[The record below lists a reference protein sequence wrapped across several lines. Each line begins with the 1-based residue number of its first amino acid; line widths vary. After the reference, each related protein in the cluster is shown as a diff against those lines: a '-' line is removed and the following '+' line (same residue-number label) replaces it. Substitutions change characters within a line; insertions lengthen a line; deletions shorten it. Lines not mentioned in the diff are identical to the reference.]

1 LKHKSQDPQI
11 WSTAAAA
18 ELYRVKAWG
27 NGYFDI
33 NAAGHMMVQPEG
45 PSGKAISL
53 CDLVEHLQK
62 RGYMLPFL
70 VRFPDILKDRV
81 TKLCG
86 GFQHA
91 IDEFGY
97 TGSYQCVYPIKV
109 NQQRD
114 VVEELLELG
123 GPYRL
128 GLEAGSK
135 PELLVALALMDQPD
149 GIIVCNGY
157 KDITYVETCLLA
169 QKLGR
174 HALIVIDRFAEL
186 EMILN
191 ASKRLGLRPHLG
203 VRAKL
208 SSKGTGRWLESAGD
222 GSKFGLTA
230 LELVRV
236 VDRLR
241 EAGLL
246 DCLEM
251 MHFHVGSQITSIS
264 AIKRA
269 LQEST
274 RIYAEIHQ
282 LGAGLRYID
291 VGGGLGVDY
300 DGSQTTSHSSTNYS
314 LQEYANDVVDAVQK
328 ACDEKDIPHP
338 VIISE
343 SGRALVAYHS
353 ILVFDVLD
361 TARVPMTTPPA
372 TAETHDEP
380 VVSLLYETWQSISPE
395 NYRESYHDAVQLK
408 EESNSLFNLGYLGLP
423 DRALAENI
431 FWAICHRVHALT
443 KDMDPIPEELAGLER
458 SLADTF
464 YCNLSIFQSVPDHW
478 AVKQLFPVMP
488 IHRLNEEPTRKATL
502 ADLTCDSDGKVDRFI
517 DVRGVKTALE
527 LHEPDNE
534 PYYLAMFLVGAYQE
548 ILGDLHNLFGDTT
561 AIHVSLDELFGYKI
575 DRVVEG
581 DSVNEV
587 LGYVRYEKR
596 DLIRRVRAAGEDAL
610 RKGDLGMEELA
621 LLMKRFDEGLA
632 GYTYLSREREQE
644 PIVEIPR
651 VAEVTPPVPAPT
663 PAEAPDSAGHRTPPA
678 VS

>member
-1 LKHKSQDPQI
+1 MKHKSQDPQA

-18 ELYRVKAWG
+18 ELYRVQAWG
-27 NGYFDI
+27 NGYFNI
-33 NAAGHMMVQPEG
+33 NEAGHIVVHPQG
-45 PSGKAISL
+45 PSGQAISL
-53 CDLVEHLQK
+53 YDLVEHLQK

-86 GFQHA
+86 SFQRA
-91 IDEFGY
+91 IDECGY
-97 TGSYQCVYPIKV
+97 RGSYQCVYPIKV

-114 VVEELLELG
+114 VVEELLEFG

-135 PELLVALALMDQPD
+135 PELLIALALTDHSD

-169 QKLGR
+169 QNLGR
-174 HALIVIDRFAEL
+174 HAIIVIDRFAEL
-186 EMILN
+186 EMILR
-191 ASKRLGLRPHLG
+191 ASQRLELRPHLG

-208 SSKGTGRWLESAGD
+208 TSRGSGRWLESAGD

-230 LELVRV
+230 SELVRV
-236 VDRLR
+236 VERLR
-241 EAGLL
+241 EADLL

-251 MHFHVGSQITSIS
+251 MHFHVGSQITSIGS
-264 AIKRA
+264 IKGA

-274 RIYAEIHQ
+274 RIYAEIHD
-282 LGAGLRYID
+282 LGAGLRYMD

-314 LQEYANDVVDAVQK
+314 LQEYANDVVDAIQK

-361 TARVPMTTPPA
+361 TARVPMAAPPPGA
-372 TAETHDEP
+372 ADHDEP
-380 VVSLLYETWQSISPE
+380 VVSQLYETWQSISPKTC
-395 NYRESYHDAVQLK
+395 RESYHDAVQLK
-408 EESNSLFNLGYLGLP
+408 EEANSLFNLGYMDLP
-423 DRALAENI
+423 GRALAENI

-443 KDMDPIPEELAGLER
+443 KDTDPVPEELAGLES

-488 IHRLNEEPTRKATL
+488 IHRLDEEPTRKATL

-517 DVRGVKTALE
+517 DVRGMKATLE
-527 LHEPDNE
+527 LHEPGSE

-561 AIHVSLDELFGYKI
+561 AIHVSLDELFGYRI

-596 DLIRRVRAAGEDAL
+596 DLIRRVRAAAEEAL
-610 RKGDLGMEELA
+610 RKGDLCMEDSA
-621 LLMKRFDEGLA
+621 LLLKRFDEGLA
-632 GYTYLSREREQE
+632 GYTYLSRERES
-644 PIVEIPR
+644 VLEIPA
-651 VAEVTPPVPAPT
+651 VPEVMPS
-663 PAEAPDSAGHRTPPA
+663 APDPTNAKAPGPAGHQIPPTG
-678 VS
+678 S

>member
-1 LKHKSQDPQI
+1 MKQKSKDPQT

-18 ELYRVKAWG
+18 ALYRVQAWS

-33 NAAGHMMVQPEG
+33 NQAGHVVVHPDG
-45 PSGKAISL
+45 PSGQAISL
-53 CDLVEHLQK
+53 YDLVEHLQK
-62 RGYMLPFL
+62 RGYKLPFL

-86 GFQHA
+86 SFQQA

-97 TGSYQCVYPIKV
+97 GGSYQCVYPIKV

-114 VVEELLELG
+114 VVEELLEFG
-123 GPYRL
+123 EPYRV

-135 PELLVALALMDQPD
+135 PELLVALALTDHPD
-149 GIIVCNGY
+149 EIIVCNGY

-174 HALIVIDRFAEL
+174 HAIIVIDRFAEL
-186 EMILN
+186 EMILS
-191 ASKRLGLRPHLG
+191 ASQRLEQRPHLG
-203 VRAKL
+203 VRAQL
-208 SSKGTGRWLESAGD
+208 TSKGTGKWLESAGD

-230 LELVRV
+230 SELVQV
-236 VDRLR
+236 VGRLR

-251 MHFHVGSQITSIS
+251 MHFHVGSQITSIGS
-264 AIKRA
+264 IKGA

-274 RIYAEIHQ
+274 RIYAEIHE
-282 LGAGLRYID
+282 LGAGLRYVD

-300 DGSQTTSHSSTNYS
+300 DGSQTTSQSSTNYS

-328 ACDEKDIPHP
+328 ACDDKGIPHP

-361 TARVPMTTPPA
+361 TAQVPVTVPPVSA
-372 TAETHDEP
+372 AGHDQP
-380 VVSLLYETWQSISPE
+380 VVGLLYETWQSTSFK

-408 EESNSLFNLGYLGLP
+408 EEANSLFNLGYLDLP
-423 DRALAENI
+423 GRALAENI

-443 KDMDPIPEELAGLER
+443 KDLDPIPEEVAGLER

-517 DVRGVKTALE
+517 DARGVKGTLE
-527 LHEPDNE
+527 LHDPDSE

-548 ILGDLHNLFGDTT
+548 ILGDMHNLFGDTT
-561 AIHVSLDELFGYKI
+561 AIHVSLDELFGYRI

-587 LGYVRYEKR
+587 LGYVRYEKS
-596 DLIRRVRAAGEDAL
+596 DLIRRVRAAAEEAL
-610 RKGDLGMEELA
+610 RKGTLRMEESA

-632 GYTYLSREREQE
+632 GYTYLSRERE

-651 VAEVTPPVPAPT
+651 ASEVMPPAPAPT
-663 PAEAPDSAGHRTPPA
+663 PAKAPDSAGYRTPPT